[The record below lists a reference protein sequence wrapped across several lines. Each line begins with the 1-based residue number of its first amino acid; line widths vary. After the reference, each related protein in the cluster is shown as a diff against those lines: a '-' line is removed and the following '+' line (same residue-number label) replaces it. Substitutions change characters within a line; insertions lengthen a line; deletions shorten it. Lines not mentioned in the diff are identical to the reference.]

1 MQNIIPSSDLRN
13 RYPEISRMLKD
24 THQPIYIT
32 VNGRGDSVILDIEA
46 YQKLEMNLKILAAV
60 AKGEDDIRNGRV
72 GDFDEMME
80 ELRQEFG
87 FTKWNSKLLDQ
98 KTSKY
103 A

>member
-87 FTKWNSKLLDQ
+87 FTK
-98 KTSKY
+98 
-103 A
+103 